1 MVVKKTKIST
11 ITAAI
16 ATIAIIAA
24 LGSMGGGIGLGQQQ
38 MALAQPV
45 DPRDIRGEIEDIVS
59 GILEDDDDD
68 GGVGELLGN
77 NCLLEPESITCQ
89 NLQQAVD
96 IIADVNCRLVAPRL
110 GLC

>member
-1 MVVKKTKIST
+1 MIKKTKFPT
-11 ITAAI
+11 ITAAV
-16 ATIAIIAA
+16 AAIAA
-24 LGSMGGGIGLGQQQ
+24 LAAMGSMGGGIGLGQQQ

-45 DPRDIRGEIEDIVS
+45 DPRDIRGEIGDIVS

-77 NCLLEPESITCQ
+77 NCLLEPESITCR
-89 NLQQAVD
+89 NLQQAAD